1 MEVRVM
7 KFFLGMAVLSYLFA
21 LMVAWII
28 VVDENGK
35 FNWWNITKYW
45 LYFWVFVVVMSLF
58 SGGGGDLWDNARR

>member
-1 MEVRVM
+1 M

-35 FNWWNITKYW
+35 FNWRNITKYW

>member
-1 MEVRVM
+1 M

-35 FNWWNITKYW
+35 FNWRNITKYW

-58 SGGGGDLWDNARR
+58 SGGGGDPERMMES